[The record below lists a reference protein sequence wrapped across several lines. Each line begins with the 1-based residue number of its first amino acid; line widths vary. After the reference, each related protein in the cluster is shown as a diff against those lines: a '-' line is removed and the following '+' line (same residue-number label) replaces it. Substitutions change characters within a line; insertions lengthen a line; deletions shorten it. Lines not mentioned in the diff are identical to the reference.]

1 MSMPGVQIPHC
12 AAPWSRKASWRV
24 SSEPRSRAA
33 SDRPS
38 TVRTIRPST
47 WQIGTRQAS
56 TTWPSRSTEQAPH
69 SPSPQPSFV
78 PVSPRS
84 SRRTSSSRRMPGHV
98 DLGRGA
104 VDEEPVRAH
113 AAAPRDVSPVAG
125 QRREDPLRRRGQLV
139 IQTPVA
145 SWIAATTAGAADVHR
160 QLADALRAVRRAA
173 VRRLDE
179 DRPDV
184 RRVER
189 GRDEVRREAV
199 VEVPPVLELHLLDRR
214 VADRLERAAL
224 DLALAQDRVDHLAD
238 VVDRD
243 DVDDA
248 DLARVEVDLDASPPR
263 PPSRRP
269 GRRRPCTS
277 RRRT

>member
-1 MSMPGVQIPHC
+1 MSMPGVQIPHW
-12 AAPWSRKASWRV
+12 AAPCSRKASWRV

-84 SRRTSSSRRMPGHV
+84 SRRTSSSRRMPGTSTSA
-98 DLGRGA
+98 GA
-104 VDEEPVRAH
+104 PLTRNRYALTRRPRATSLPAPVS
-113 AAAPRDVSPVAG
+113 AARIRSG
-125 QRREDPLRRRGQLV
+125 RRGQLV
-139 IQTPVA
+139 DPD
-145 SWIAATTAGAADVHR
+145 AGRVVDRGDDGRRAHVHR
-160 QLADALRAVRRAA
+160 QLADALRTVRRAA
-173 VRRLDE
+173 ERRLDE

-189 GRDEVRREAV
+189 GRDEVRREPV
-199 VEVPPVLELHLLDRR
+199 VQVPPVAQLHLLDRR

-224 DLALAQDRVDHLAD
+224 DLALAQDRVDDLAD
-238 VVDRD
+238 VVDGD
-243 DVDDA
+243 DVA
-248 DLARVEVDLDASPPR
+248 RRATSQVSRSTSTLATAAAQP
-263 PPSRRP
+263 
-269 GRRRPCTS
+269 
-277 RRRT
+277 